1 MPLARIITRAVE
13 QSQELAAEL
22 RGRGYDVEIV
32 SPFDSPSTRADL
44 ELHLEECTPEEALIR
59 AGVLPET
66 NDMSVFIAPGAI
78 ANRRQVEHST
88 PPTQMPKKWY
98 EPGEEAG
105 IELPF
110 MVKPL
115 DGDGD
120 HRVRS
125 AEMHEFEDDT
135 AARASE
141 ELASDSSGFAS
152 EESAD
157 SESTVRPISA
167 KSAFH
172 KTLSESSMDELASAR
187 TPATARVSSGTR
199 APLPVRTLPMPAS
212 SPRFFGWKAA
222 AGIAVLA
229 VVVLVMGAVRRKPG
243 APPATNLQQT
253 APASVLQT
261 TPANDVQRSA
271 PADAKKSL
279 PSSHAQGL
287 TTNAVGRERK
297 MVKTLSESTR
307 PAGTQ
312 PEQRTRTTSEAKLKR
327 AQPNDGIKRYSD
339 LD

>member
-78 ANRRQVEHST
+78 ANRRQVEPST

-98 EPGEEAG
+98 EPSEEAG
-105 IELPF
+105 VELPF

-172 KTLSESSMDELASAR
+172 KTLSESSMDDLASAR
-187 TPATARVSSGTR
+187 TPARASGGPR

-212 SPRFFGWKAA
+212 GPRFFGWKAA
-222 AGIAVLA
+222 AGVAVLA
-229 VVVLVMGAVRRKPG
+229 VVVLVMGAVRRKP
-243 APPATNLQQT
+243 AATPATDLQQT

-261 TPANDVQRSA
+261 TPANDAQRSA
-271 PADAKKSL
+271 TADAKKSL
-279 PSSHAQGL
+279 PASQAQGL
-287 TTNAVGRERK
+287 TTNSVGRERK
-297 MVKTLSESTR
+297 MAKTSSESTR